1 MKSQRIRALTV
12 KDLKR
17 VIREPANLF
26 MIFVFPV
33 VLTMA
38 FGAAFGGFGSG
49 GGASTYTVGLVDLD
63 ASSNH
68 GFADAFTEGIEATG
82 ALVVAEYAD
91 NASAHD
97 DLLQGAI
104 DAVVVLPEDFGDSVE
119 SFLLHPDD
127 PGRWVNTTIGLAVDQ
142 GSMIVGAVVPPMIE
156 RVLSSILFGE
166 AAMNVV
172 LPLKLGAPAQVASSH
187 LTQFDYMVPGMFA
200 YSAIFVAM
208 LVAQAFS
215 TEREQG
221 LLRRISLTPTSSS
234 EVIVSQVVTNLIT
247 GAAQVIMVYG
257 IAVLMGF
264 RPQAAAPGIVYA
276 MVIVLFL
283 VLCNVGF
290 GLITASLVKTSGGAT
305 GLSFLFI
312 LPQML
317 LGTFVPASP
326 GLARLV
332 PSHYVTDALTS
343 LFLRGAPLSSPVIMM
358 DLLIVAVVGLV
369 TVAVGIAVF
378 QRYGRG

>member
-1 MKSQRIRALTV
+1 MKTQRIRALTM

-26 MIFVFPV
+26 MVFIFPV

-68 GFADAFTEGIEATG
+68 GFAEAFVAGIEATG
-82 ALVVAEYAD
+82 ALIVEVYTD
-91 NASAHD
+91 NTTAHD
-97 DLLQGAI
+97 DLLQGTI

-127 PGRWVNTTIGLAVDQ
+127 PGQWVNTTIGLAVDQ
-142 GSMIVGAVVPPMIE
+142 GSMIVGAAVPPMIQG
-156 RVLSSILFGE
+156 VLASILYGE
-166 AAMNVV
+166 AAMDVAI
-172 LPLKLGAPAQVASSH
+172 PLELGAPAQVASSH

-200 YSAIFVAM
+200 YSAIFTAM

-234 EVIVSQVVTNLIT
+234 EVILSQVVTNLIL
-247 GAAQVIMVYG
+247 GVGQVVVVYG
-257 IAVLMGF
+257 TSLLMGF
-264 RPQAAAPGIVYA
+264 RPEAAAPGIIYA

-290 GLITASLVKTSGGAT
+290 GLITASMVKTSGGAT
-305 GLSFLFI
+305 GLSFIFI

-343 LFLRGAPLSSPVIMM
+343 LFLRGAPISSPVIMT
-358 DLLIVAVVGLV
+358 DLLIVAAVGLA

>member
-1 MKSQRIRALTV
+1 MKTQRIRALTM

-26 MIFVFPV
+26 MVFIFPV

-68 GFADAFTEGIEATG
+68 GFAEAFVAGIEATG
-82 ALVVAEYAD
+82 ALIVEVYTD
-91 NASAHD
+91 NTTAHD
-97 DLLQGAI
+97 DLLQGTI

-127 PGRWVNTTIGLAVDQ
+127 PGQWVNTTIGLAVDQ
-142 GSMIVGAVVPPMIE
+142 GSMIVGAAVPPMIQG
-156 RVLSSILFGE
+156 VLASILYGE
-166 AAMNVV
+166 AAMDVAI
-172 LPLKLGAPAQVASSH
+172 PLELGAPAQVASSH

-200 YSAIFVAM
+200 YSAIFTAM

-234 EVIVSQVVTNLIT
+234 EVILSQVVTNLIL
-247 GAAQVIMVYG
+247 GVGQVVVVYG
-257 IAVLMGF
+257 TSLLMGF
-264 RPQAAAPGIVYA
+264 RPEAAAPGIIYA

-290 GLITASLVKTSGGAT
+290 GLITASMVKTSGGAT
-305 GLSFLFI
+305 GLSFIFI

-343 LFLRGAPLSSPVIMM
+343 LFLRGAPLSSPVIMT
-358 DLLIVAVVGLV
+358 DLLIVAAVGLA

>member
-1 MKSQRIRALTV
+1 MKPQRIRALTM

-26 MIFVFPV
+26 MVFIFPV

-68 GFADAFTEGIEATG
+68 GFAEAFVAGIEATG
-82 ALVVAEYAD
+82 ALIVDVYAD
-91 NASAHD
+91 NATAHD
-97 DLLQGAI
+97 DLLQGTI

-127 PGRWVNTTIGLAVDQ
+127 PGQWVNTTIELAVDQ
-142 GSMIVGAVVPPMIE
+142 GSMIVGAAVPPMIQG
-156 RVLSSILFGE
+156 VLASILFGE
-166 AAMNVV
+166 AAMDVAI
-172 LPLKLGAPAQVASSH
+172 PLELGAPAQVASSH

-200 YSAIFVAM
+200 YSAIFTAM

-234 EVIVSQVVTNLIT
+234 EVILSQVVTNLIL
-247 GAAQVIMVYG
+247 GVGQVVVVYG
-257 IAVLMGF
+257 TSLFMGF
-264 RPQAAAPGIVYA
+264 RPEAAAPGIIYA

-290 GLITASLVKTSGGAT
+290 GLITASMVKTSGGAT
-305 GLSFLFI
+305 GLSFIFI

-343 LFLRGAPLSSPVIMM
+343 LFLRGAPLSSPVIMT
-358 DLLIVAVVGLV
+358 DLLIVAAVGLA
-369 TVAVGIAVF
+369 TVAVGIVVF